1 MATKKIPKPRLYF
14 KVSTT
19 APTDHRDL
27 WFDPSDCIKY
37 WDGSTWAPMPTWGYP
52 VPSGTVFMWSGAVAD
67 IPYGYVLCD
76 GQNGTPDLRNKFVI
90 GAGSSY
96 SPGATGGAATHT
108 HGVPYATR
116 VYNNSSH
123 EWESMSPDHWGYSSS
138 SWFYGLNYLPQTSEC
153 VTGSA
158 SSLPPFYALCYIMKT

>member
-19 APTDHRDL
+19 APTDTRDL

-52 VPSGTVFMWSGAVAD
+52 VPSGTVIMWSGAANA

-76 GQNGTPDLRNKFVI
+76 GQNSTPDLRNKFVI
-90 GAGSSY
+90 GAGDDY
-96 SPGATGGAATHT
+96 NPGATGGAATHT
-108 HGVPYATR
+108 HSVPTEDNDHAT
-116 VYNNSSH
+116 VNASSF
-123 EWESMSPDHWGYSSS
+123 STGKSV
-138 SWFYGLNYLPQTSEC
+138 LPANPA
-153 VTGSA
+153 TGSA